1 MRLLEIYKKIFK
13 VQGVWDSPNIVPTTV
28 AGPYPLHADVLRI
41 SVGRALEWIGITCL
55 SYSEHQRHS

>member
-41 SVGRALEWIGITCL
+41 SVGRALE
-55 SYSEHQRHS
+55 